1 MDYLFNKS
9 IKDIPKAYTISCY
22 YIIDEHLKYVSLKN
36 NNVFYLHIINADSLG
51 ELLQNNDN
59 EMFFDMYVLLN
70 NKPIQTQ
77 KSGYENVLDKLKRVV
92 TIKTIFNNPLSRKSK
107 KSQEDNIITRYITNR
122 KKLF

>member
-36 NNVFYLHIINADSLG
+36 NDVFYLHIINADSLG

-70 NKPIQTQ
+70 NQPIQSQ
-77 KSGYENVLDKLKRVV
+77 ESRYENVFDKIKRVI
-92 TIKTIFNNPLSRKSK
+92 TIKTMFNNPLSRKNKETQNS
-107 KSQEDNIITRYITNR
+107 NIISRYITNR